1 VKSTKSAY
9 LSRVIFETLG
19 TRDRKAT
26 DKERHEYSQRLR
38 PYRTTNKK
46 IGGAMITL
54 VDLEGKKDSCAG
66 KTPHRAKQGSPRR

>member
-1 VKSTKSAY
+1 MKSTRSTC

-26 DKERHEYSQRLR
+26 DRERHEYSLRLR
-38 PYRTTNKK
+38 PNRATNNK

-54 VDLEGKKDSCAG
+54 VDLEGKERQLC
-66 KTPHRAKQGSPRR
+66 R